1 MVKKNKRGDVIS
13 FTNREYDMNGEIW
26 EFDEIGVVLSDN
38 DHKTINVIDSCGN
51 TKKVNKFQ
59 IKRRINERS

>member
-1 MVKKNKRGDVIS
+1 
-13 FTNREYDMNGEIW
+13 MNGEIW
-26 EFDEIGVVLSDN
+26 EFEEIGVVLSDN